1 MKITNRK
8 STAKL
13 KRIFFL
19 VSVAIAIAALGLFL
33 FDLTIY
39 ALIMIGVFSL
49 WFLFFLVADYQY
61 IEYID
66 ENDKIILRYYKA
78 VGFTQKEFSSI
89 EFPVALLKDAHFE
102 NSIFG
107 KLSDLTLIVKTK
119 RGVAEYPS
127 ISLSAVPYKNRKRIQ
142 ESLKTVLDM

>member
-8 STAKL
+8 STARL

-19 VSVAIAIAALGLFL
+19 VSVVIAIAALMLFW

-89 EFPVALLKDAHFE
+89 EFPVALLKDAQFE

-127 ISLSAVPYKNRKRIQ
+127 ISLSAVPYKNRKQIQ
-142 ESLKTVLDM
+142 QSLQSLLDM

>member
-8 STAKL
+8 STARL

-19 VSVAIAIAALGLFL
+19 VSVVIAIAALGLFL

-127 ISLSAVPYKNRKRIQ
+127 ISLSAVPYKNRKQIQ
-142 ESLKTVLDM
+142 QSLKNFLDM

>member
-1 MKITNRK
+1 MKITNK
-8 STAKL
+8 KATAKL

-19 VSVAIAIAALGLFL
+19 VSVVIAIAALVLFWL
-33 FDLTIY
+33 DLTIY
-39 ALIMIGVFSL
+39 ALGMVGVFSL

-61 IEYID
+61 IEYLD
-66 ENDKIILRYYKA
+66 EKNKIILRYYK
-78 VGFTQKEFSSI
+78 VIGFTTKEFNSI
-89 EFPVALLKDAHFE
+89 EFPVTLLKNAYFE

-127 ISLSAVPYKNRKRIQ
+127 VSLTAVSYNNRKRIQ
-142 ESLKTVLDM
+142 ESLNTIMGM

>member
-1 MKITNRK
+1 
-8 STAKL
+8 
-13 KRIFFL
+13 
-19 VSVAIAIAALGLFL
+19 VVIAIAALGLFL

-127 ISLSAVPYKNRKRIQ
+127 ISLSAVPYKNRKQIQ
-142 ESLKTVLDM
+142 QSLKNFLDM